1 LELQE
6 DKMSEDVISK
16 SLGINFIG
24 PPEEIKQTV
33 IDLKTEKS
41 LDKDFEYA
49 KDNIKML
56 ISNGSEAIEEILKVA
71 KAGDSPRAY
80 EVVSQLLKTVAD
92 MNKDLLDLHQKA
104 KAVKKE
110 TVNVKNTTN
119 NSIYVGST
127 SELQDLINKDRSRSK
142 ALESQTFLDN
152 TNGL

>member
-1 LELQE
+1 
-6 DKMSEDVISK
+6 MSNDIISK
-16 SLGINFIG
+16 SLGIDFIG
-24 PPEEIKQTV
+24 PVEEKTIQPIENKDKEEKNL
-33 IDLKTEKS
+33 DL
-41 LDKDFEYA
+41 DFQYA

-56 ISNGSEAIEEILKVA
+56 IANGSDAIEEILKVA

-104 KAVKKE
+104 KTVKKE
-110 TVNVKNTTN
+110 TVSVKNTTN

-127 SELQDLINKDRSRSK
+127 SELQDLINKDRSRKK

-152 TNGL
+152 NNGL

>member
-1 LELQE
+1 
-6 DKMSEDVISK
+6 MSEDIISK
-16 SLGINFIG
+16 SLGIDFIVN
-24 PPEEIKQTV
+24 PIESAQKPEESVPKEQ
-33 IDLKTEKS
+33 KN
-41 LDKDFEYA
+41 LDTDFEYA
-49 KDNIKML
+49 KDNIKLL
-56 ISNGSEAIEEILKVA
+56 IANGTDAIEEILKVA

-127 SELQDLINKDRSRSK
+127 SELQDLINKDRSRKK
-142 ALESQTFLDN
+142 ALDSQTFLDN
-152 TNGL
+152 NNGL

>member
-1 LELQE
+1 MLEINM
-6 DKMSEDVISK
+6 DDIISK
-16 SLGINFIG
+16 SLGIEPIITESIVK
-24 PPEEIKQTV
+24 PEEIKTQ
-33 IDLKTEKS
+33 KN
-41 LDKDFEYA
+41 LDTDFEYA
-49 KDNIKML
+49 KDNIKLL
-56 ISNGSEAIEEILKVA
+56 IQNGTDAIEEILKVA

-92 MNKDLLDLHQKA
+92 MNKDLLELHQRA

-142 ALESQTFLDN
+142 ALDSQKFLDN

>member
-1 LELQE
+1 MT
-6 DKMSEDVISK
+6 DDIISD
-16 SLGINFIG
+16 SLGIDFIG
-24 PPEEIKQTV
+24 PAEIKAKP
-33 IDLKTEKS
+33 IDDKAEKT

-127 SELQDLINKDRSRSK
+127 SELQDLINKDRSRNK
-142 ALESQTFLDN
+142 ALASQTFLDN

>member
-1 LELQE
+1 MT
-6 DKMSEDVISK
+6 DDIISK
-16 SLGINFIG
+16 SLGINFITK
-24 PPEEIKQTV
+24 PEESVSLSEPK
-33 IDLKTEKS
+33 KEEKG

-110 TVNVKNTTN
+110 TVSVKNTTN

-142 ALESQTFLDN
+142 ALDSQTFLDN
-152 TNGL
+152 NNGV

>member
-1 LELQE
+1 MT
-6 DKMSEDVISK
+6 DDIISD
-16 SLGINFIG
+16 SLGIDFIG
-24 PPEEIKQTV
+24 PAEIKAKP
-33 IDLKTEKS
+33 IDDKAEKT

-127 SELQDLINKDRSRSK
+127 SELQDLINKDRSRNK
-142 ALESQTFLDN
+142 ALGSQTFLDN

>member
-1 LELQE
+1 
-6 DKMSEDVISK
+6 MSDDIISK
-16 SLGINFIG
+16 SLGIDFSAK
-24 PPEEIKQTV
+24 PEEPTKEIEIK
-33 IDLKTEKS
+33 KEEKN

-49 KDNIKML
+49 KDNIKLL
-56 ISNGSEAIEEILKVA
+56 ITNGTDAIEEILKVA

-127 SELQDLINKDRSRSK
+127 SELQDLINKDRSRKK
-142 ALESQTFLDN
+142 ALDSQTFLDN
-152 TNGL
+152 NNGL

>member
-1 LELQE
+1 
-6 DKMSEDVISK
+6 MSDDIISK
-16 SLGINFIG
+16 SLGIDFIG
-24 PPEEIKQTV
+24 PVDDKPIQQAENKDKEEKN
-33 IDLKTEKS
+33 
-41 LDKDFEYA
+41 LDTDFQYA
-49 KDNIKML
+49 KDNIKLL
-56 ISNGSEAIEEILKVA
+56 IANGSEAIEEILKVA

-127 SELQDLINKDRSRSK
+127 SELQDLINKDRSRKK
-142 ALESQTFLDN
+142 ALDSQTFLDD
-152 TNGL
+152 NGK

>member
-1 LELQE
+1 MNK
-6 DKMSEDVISK
+6 DDIISTA
-16 SLGINFIG
+16 LGIPFE
-24 PPEEIKQTV
+24 PEKNIEQVKPISV
-33 IDLKTEKS
+33 SEKN

-56 ISNGSEAIEEILKVA
+56 ISSGSEAIEEILKVA

-92 MNKDLLDLHQKA
+92 MNKDLLELHQRA
-104 KAVKKE
+104 KVVKKE

-142 ALESQTFLDN
+142 ALDSQKFLDN
-152 TNGL
+152 NNGI

>member
-1 LELQE
+1 
-6 DKMSEDVISK
+6 MSEEIISK
-16 SLGINFIG
+16 SLGIDFSAVQDSVVV
-24 PPEEIKQTV
+24 PT
-33 IDLKTEKS
+33 TEQKPQEKN

-49 KDNIKML
+49 KDNIKLL
-56 ISNGSEAIEEILKVA
+56 ISNGTEAIEEILKVA

-92 MNKDLLDLHQKA
+92 MNKDLLELHQRA

-127 SELQDLINKDRSRSK
+127 SELQDLINKDRSRKK
-142 ALESQTFLDN
+142 ALDSQTFLDN
-152 TNGL
+152 NNGL

>member
-1 LELQE
+1 MN
-6 DKMSEDVISK
+6 DNISK
-16 SLGINFIG
+16 ALDISFTSDV
-24 PPEEIKQTV
+24 PTKKEEKDIKN
-33 IDLKTEKS
+33 EKN
-41 LDKDFEYA
+41 LDTDFEYA
-49 KDNIKML
+49 KDNIKLL
-56 ISNGSEAIEEILKVA
+56 IANGSEAIEEILKVA

-92 MNKDLLDLHQKA
+92 MNKDLLELHQRA

-142 ALESQTFLDN
+142 ALDSQTFLDN

>member
-1 LELQE
+1 
-6 DKMSEDVISK
+6 MSDDIISK
-16 SLGINFIG
+16 SLGIDYIAPIE
-24 PPEEIKQTV
+24 PPEV
-33 IDLKTEKS
+33 KTEEKVEKN

-92 MNKDLLDLHQKA
+92 MNKDLLELHQRA

-127 SELQDLINKDRSRSK
+127 SELQDLINKDRSRTK
-142 ALESQTFLDN
+142 ALGSQTFLDN
-152 TNGL
+152 NNGL

>member
-1 LELQE
+1 MT
-6 DKMSEDVISK
+6 DDIISK
-16 SLGINFIG
+16 SLGINFIAK
-24 PPEEIKQTV
+24 PEESVLVPEPK
-33 IDLKTEKS
+33 KEEKG

-49 KDNIKML
+49 KDNIKLL
-56 ISNGSEAIEEILKVA
+56 ISNGTDAIEEILKVA

-110 TVNVKNTTN
+110 TVSVKNTTN

-142 ALESQTFLDN
+142 ALDSQTFLDN
-152 TNGL
+152 NNGV

>member
-1 LELQE
+1 MT
-6 DKMSEDVISK
+6 DDIISD
-16 SLGINFIG
+16 SLGIDFIG
-24 PPEEIKQTV
+24 PAEIKAKP
-33 IDLKTEKS
+33 IDDKAEKT

-104 KAVKKE
+104 KSVKKE

-127 SELQDLINKDRSRSK
+127 SELQDLINKDRSRNK
-142 ALESQTFLDN
+142 ALGSQTFLDN
-152 TNGL
+152 NNGV

>member
-1 LELQE
+1 M
-6 DKMSEDVISK
+6 DDIISK
-16 SLGINFIG
+16 SLGIDFKTTENSIIKS
-24 PPEEIKQTV
+24 EEP
-33 IDLKTEKS
+33 KTEKN

-49 KDNIKML
+49 KDNIKLL
-56 ISNGSEAIEEILKVA
+56 IANGSEAIEEILKVA

-92 MNKDLLDLHQKA
+92 MNKDLLELHQRA

-142 ALESQTFLDN
+142 ALDSQTYLDN

>member
-1 LELQE
+1 
-6 DKMSEDVISK
+6 MSEDVISK

-33 IDLKTEKS
+33 TDSKTEKS

>member
-1 LELQE
+1 
-6 DKMSEDVISK
+6 MSDDIISK
-16 SLGINFIG
+16 SLGIDFTGNIQ
-24 PPEEIKQTV
+24 PVQQPDVSK
-33 IDLKTEKS
+33 EKN

-92 MNKDLLDLHQKA
+92 MNKDLLELHQRA

-110 TVNVKNTTN
+110 NINVKNTTN

-142 ALESQTFLDN
+142 ALDSQTFLDN
-152 TNGL
+152 NNGV

>member
-1 LELQE
+1 
-6 DKMSEDVISK
+6 MSDDIISK
-16 SLGINFIG
+16 SLGIDYIAPIE
-24 PPEEIKQTV
+24 PPEV
-33 IDLKTEKS
+33 KTEEEVEKN

-92 MNKDLLDLHQKA
+92 MNKDLLELHQRA

-127 SELQDLINKDRSRSK
+127 SELQDLINKDRSRTK
-142 ALESQTFLDN
+142 ALGSQTFLDN
-152 TNGL
+152 NNGL

>member
-1 LELQE
+1 
-6 DKMSEDVISK
+6 MSDDIISA
-16 SLGINFIG
+16 SLGINFT
-24 PPEEIKQTV
+24 PKLEETKKV
-33 IDLKTEKS
+33 IEPKKEEKN

-92 MNKDLLDLHQKA
+92 MNKDLLELHQRA
-104 KAVKKE
+104 KIVKKE

-142 ALESQTFLDN
+142 ALDSQTFLDN

>member
-1 LELQE
+1 MT
-6 DKMSEDVISK
+6 DDIISD
-16 SLGINFIG
+16 SLGIDFIG
-24 PPEEIKQTV
+24 PAEIKAKP
-33 IDLKTEKS
+33 IDDKAEKT

-104 KAVKKE
+104 KTVKKE

-127 SELQDLINKDRSRSK
+127 SELQDLINKDRSRNK
-142 ALESQTFLDN
+142 ALGSQTFLDN

>member
-1 LELQE
+1 MT
-6 DKMSEDVISK
+6 DDIISN
-16 SLGINFIG
+16 SLGIDFIG
-24 PPEEIKQTV
+24 PTEITV
-33 IDLKTEKS
+33 KPVDDKTEKT

-119 NSIYVGST
+119 NSIYVDST
-127 SELQDLINKDRSRSK
+127 SELQDLINKDRSRNK
-142 ALESQTFLDN
+142 ALGSQTFLDN
-152 TNGL
+152 NNGV

>member
-1 LELQE
+1 
-6 DKMSEDVISK
+6 MSDIISK
-16 SLGINFIG
+16 ALGIPF
-24 PPEEIKQTV
+24 EENTNNIESKPVTT
-33 IDLKTEKS
+33 TEKN

-56 ISNGSEAIEEILKVA
+56 IANGSDAIEEILKVA

-92 MNKDLLDLHQKA
+92 MNKDLLELHQRA
-104 KAVKKE
+104 KTVKKE

-142 ALESQTFLDN
+142 ALDSQKFLDN
-152 TNGL
+152 TDGL

>member
-1 LELQE
+1 
-6 DKMSEDVISK
+6 MSENIISEA
-16 SLGINFIG
+16 LGIPFDKQEKNIV
-24 PPEEIKQTV
+24 PVKEETG
-33 IDLKTEKS
+33 EKN

-49 KDNIKML
+49 KDNIKLL
-56 ISNGSEAIEEILKVA
+56 ISSGSEAIEEILKVA

-127 SELQDLINKDRSRSK
+127 SDLQDLINTGRSRIK
-142 ALESQTFLDN
+142 ATESQKFLDN
-152 TNGL
+152 NNGV

>member
-1 LELQE
+1 
-6 DKMSEDVISK
+6 MSDDIISK
-16 SLGINFIG
+16 SLGINFSQ
-24 PPEEIKQTV
+24 PENTNITKDTDTK
-33 IDLKTEKS
+33 ITEKS

-49 KDNIKML
+49 KDNIKLL
-56 ISNGSEAIEEILKVA
+56 ISNGTDAIEEILKVA

-127 SELQDLINKDRSRSK
+127 SELQDLINKDRSRTK
-142 ALESQTFLDN
+142 ALDSQTFLDN
-152 TNGL
+152 NNGL

>member
-1 LELQE
+1 MT
-6 DKMSEDVISK
+6 DDIISK
-16 SLGINFIG
+16 SLGINFITK
-24 PPEEIKQTV
+24 PEESVSLSEPK
-33 IDLKTEKS
+33 KEEKG

-110 TVNVKNTTN
+110 TVSVKNTTN

-142 ALESQTFLDN
+142 ALDSQTYLDN

>member
-1 LELQE
+1 MT
-6 DKMSEDVISK
+6 DDIISK
-16 SLGINFIG
+16 SLGINFITK
-24 PPEEIKQTV
+24 PEESVSLSEPK
-33 IDLKTEKS
+33 KEEKG

-49 KDNIKML
+49 KDNIKLL
-56 ISNGSEAIEEILKVA
+56 ISNGTDAIEEILKVA

-110 TVNVKNTTN
+110 TVSVKNTTN

-142 ALESQTFLDN
+142 ALDSQTFLDN
-152 TNGL
+152 NNGV

>member
-1 LELQE
+1 LSN
-6 DKMSEDVISK
+6 DIISK
-16 SLGINFIG
+16 SLGIDFIG
-24 PPEEIKQTV
+24 PPEQNKNIETPS
-33 IDLKTEKS
+33 KTEKS
-41 LDKDFEYA
+41 LDADFEYA
-49 KDNIKML
+49 KDNIKLL
-56 ISNGSEAIEEILKVA
+56 IANGSEAIEEILKVA

-92 MNKDLLDLHQKA
+92 MNKDLLSLHQQA

-142 ALESQTFLDN
+142 ALGSQTFLDN

>member
-1 LELQE
+1 M
-6 DKMSEDVISK
+6 DDIISK
-16 SLGINFIG
+16 SLGIEPIIAE
-24 PPEEIKQTV
+24 PIVKPEEIKTQ
-33 IDLKTEKS
+33 KN
-41 LDKDFEYA
+41 LDTDFEYA
-49 KDNIKML
+49 KDNIKLL
-56 ISNGSEAIEEILKVA
+56 IQNGTDAIEEILKVA

-92 MNKDLLDLHQKA
+92 MNKDLLELHQRA

-142 ALESQTFLDN
+142 ALDSQKFLDN